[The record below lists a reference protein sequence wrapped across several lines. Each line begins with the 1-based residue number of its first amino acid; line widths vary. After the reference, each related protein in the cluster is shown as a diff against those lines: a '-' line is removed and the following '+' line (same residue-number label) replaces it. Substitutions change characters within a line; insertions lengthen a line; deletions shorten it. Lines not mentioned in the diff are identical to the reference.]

1 MMGQPAVAESQL
13 KLPLARALERDVPDI
28 EYINDYLVE
37 NERTELLKF
46 LTCGSVDDGKS
57 TLIGRLLYDSNK
69 VYEDHLNALIRD
81 SRRLGH
87 NSDDLEFALLA
98 DGLKA
103 EQEQGITIDV
113 AYRYFA
119 TSSRKYIIADCPG
132 HSQYTKNMAT
142 GASNCELAVILID
155 AQNGVLDQT
164 RRHSLIV
171 SLLGISQVVVAIN
184 KMDLVDYNE
193 RIYERIREEYLD
205 FSKDLGFVQTSFVP
219 VAAKFGENVVHH
231 STNMDWYTG
240 DTIIELLEQAPVRAD
255 QRFDQFCMT
264 VQRVHHPSED
274 FRGYSGTITK
284 GVLRPGDRVVVLPSG
299 HETHVERIVTM
310 DGDLETGFAPQ
321 SVTVMVSDKL
331 SINRGDTLV
340 SPSYTPRVSDVF
352 LANVVWMAEKPLM
365 ANKTY
370 LFKMG
375 ARQVTGQVSEFVHRL
390 NVNTQAHESCEQL
403 DANEIGLAR
412 IQLQRPVVFEDYVDD
427 RTMGSFIVIDRISNE
442 TVGAGMICDHAATE
456 TGAA

>member
-1 MMGQPAVAESQL
+1 MMGQAALAESRL
-13 KLPLARALERDVPDI
+13 RLPLALGLERDVSDI
-28 EYINDYLVE
+28 EYMNDYLAE
-37 NERTELLKF
+37 NEQTELLKF

-87 NSDDLEFALLA
+87 GSDELEFALLA

-119 TSSRKYIIADCPG
+119 TSTRKYIIADCPG

-171 SLLGISQVVVAIN
+171 DLLGISQVVVAIN
-184 KMDLVDYNE
+184 KMDLVGYDE
-193 RIYERIREEYLD
+193 ETYERIRTEYLE
-205 FSKDLGFVQTSFVP
+205 FSRSLGFTQTSFVP
-219 VAAKFGENVVHH
+219 VAAKFGENVVHS
-231 STNMDWYTG
+231 STNMDWYAG
-240 DTIIELLEQAPVRAD
+240 ETIIELLERAPVSAD
-255 QRFDQFCMT
+255 ADLEQFCMT

-274 FRGYSGTITK
+274 FRGYSGMITK
-284 GVLRPGDRVVVLPSG
+284 GVICPGDPVVVLPSG
-299 HETHVERIVTM
+299 HETRVERVVTM
-310 DGDLETGFAPQ
+310 DGDLEAGFAPQ
-321 SVTVMVSDKL
+321 SVTLTVSDQL
-331 SINRGDTLV
+331 SISRGDTLV
-340 SPSYTPRVSDVF
+340 SPSYTPSVSDAF
-352 LANVVWMAEKPLM
+352 QANVVWMANRALA
-365 ANKTY
+365 ANKSY

-375 ARQVTGQVSEFVHRL
+375 ARQVTGQVAEFIHRL
-390 NVNTQAHESCEQL
+390 DVNTQARESCDQL
-403 DANEIGLAR
+403 DANEIGLVR
-412 IQLQRPVVFEDYVDD
+412 IQLQRPVVFEDYADD
-427 RTMGSFIVIDRISNE
+427 KTMGSFIVIDRISNE
-442 TVGAGMICDHAATE
+442 TVGAGMICNHQDTDSSAI
-456 TGAA
+456 